1 MKILVQIQANTYIN
15 YSKEEQAPIWCLRG
29 TQMFNIYIPYDS
41 LINDEQTCI
50 EAFNLMLFEESS
62 DNLRYEYVDY
72 TIMWVEPKQLHDST
86 FLEKFKNV
94 TLTLNVE

>member
-1 MKILVQIQANTYIN
+1 
-15 YSKEEQAPIWCLRG
+15 
-29 TQMFNIYIPYDS
+29 

>member
-41 LINDEQTCI
+41 LINDEQNCI

-62 DNLRYEYVDY
+62 DNLRYEYIDY

>member
-41 LINDEQTCI
+41 LINDEETCI

-62 DNLRYEYVDY
+62 DNLRYEYIDY

-86 FLEKFKNV
+86 FLEKVQIASIIPSF
-94 TLTLNVE
+94 E